1 MKQPPAGTHSCW
13 AAACLLAR
21 RARGRRRRA
30 RRAGPAAR
38 RSRRAR
44 ARRAPPPPPLSSA
57 PPPAAGCWR
66 GWPRL
71 ALRHCLPHHPASAGQ
86 ATEWSMPLTAAAA
99 AWVLL
104 LPCGLAAA
112 AGVRAAPR
120 AAAAA
125 ASGSP
130 KPPNFIFVLA
140 DDWVCAPHWSVS
152 RNAGTTQ
159 SHAACR
165 AGVTSASTWRA
176 AQGSSGIRRHTRRS
190 WTEWLRRVSSSPT
203 FTPHHPSVRRPEW
216 GS

>member
-1 MKQPPAGTHSCW
+1 MAHMEHRIRHPKQVSVHNLRSSFTRQAQTNHDD
-13 AAACLLAR
+13 R
-21 RARGRRRRA
+21 RTRSVIRTRR
-30 RRAGPAAR
+30 
-38 RSRRAR
+38 
-44 ARRAPPPPPLSSA
+44 
-57 PPPAAGCWR
+57 PPAAGCWR